1 VDPILPDRR
10 RVAMLV
16 AASVLVAIGCGAW
29 LGGGAHPLTLGPAAG
44 LSVLLALVALVL
56 LMPVRYVCQALPLG
70 TAALS
75 RLLVAHGLGALLLS
89 SAWVSLGAGLV
100 RFFASLQGTASEP
113 GLSARYQEH
122 VPGLLTGGALL
133 YLLSAFFHYM
143 LLAVEASRR
152 AEQQS
157 LEMAVLAREAE
168 IKALKA
174 QVHPHF
180 LFNSLNSISALTAS
194 HPAQAREM
202 CILLAEFFR
211 RSLSLGDRP
220 SVSLE
225 EELAVARTYLA
236 IEGLRLG
243 RRLKVE
249 EAIDEAC
256 KSCLLP
262 PLLLQPLV
270 ENAIRHGIATLVEGG
285 VLRVEARTD
294 GHTLRLRVEN
304 PFDPDSPVRP
314 GVGLGLANVHKRL
327 LVRYGTA
334 AAFDA
339 ERAEHSFRVSLVLP
353 AQGAE

>member
-1 VDPILPDRR
+1 VNPILPERR
-10 RVAMLV
+10 RLAMLST
-16 AASVLVAIGCGAW
+16 ASVLVAIACGTW
-29 LGGGAHPLTLGPAAG
+29 LGRGAHPLTLGPAVG
-44 LSVLLALVALVL
+44 LSALLALVALVL

-70 TAALS
+70 RAAFS

-100 RFFASLQGTASEP
+100 RFFASLGPGPEP

-122 VPGLLTGGALL
+122 VPGLLAGGALL

-168 IKALKA
+168 IKALRA

-180 LFNSLNSISALTAS
+180 LFNSLNSISALTTS

-211 RSLSLGDRP
+211 RSLALGDRA
-220 SVSLE
+220 SVSLD
-225 EELAVARTYLA
+225 EELAVARSYLA
-236 IEGLRLG
+236 IEGLRFG
-243 RRLKVE
+243 QRLAVE
-249 EAIDEAC
+249 EAIDDA
-256 KSCLLP
+256 SRACLLP

-270 ENAIRHGIATLVEGG
+270 ENAIRHGIATRVEGG
-285 VLRVEARTD
+285 VVRLTARTD
-294 GHTLRLRVEN
+294 GHTLRLQVEN
-304 PFDPDSPVRP
+304 PFDPESPARP
-314 GVGLGLANVHKRL
+314 GVGLGLSNVRKRL
-327 LVRYGTA
+327 LVRYREA
-334 AAFDA
+334 AQMDA
-339 ERAEHSFRVSLVLP
+339 ERSEDNFRVTLLLP
-353 AQGAE
+353 AEDRQ

>member
-1 VDPILPDRR
+1 VSPILTDRR
-10 RVAMLV
+10 GL
-16 AASVLVAIGCGAW
+16 AAFSTAAVVVTSATTALLTRGAK
-29 LGGGAHPLTLGPAAG
+29 PLPLGPALG
-44 LSVLLALVALVL
+44 LALLLALVGIALL
-56 LMPVRYVCQALPLG
+56 LPVRYVCRTLPLG
-70 TAALS
+70 RTSFS
-75 RLLVAHGLGALLLS
+75 RLLVTHGLGALVLS
-89 SAWVSLGAGLV
+89 SGWVSLRAGLA
-100 RFFASLQGTASEP
+100 RFAASSGPAAEP
-113 GLSARYQEH
+113 GLAARYQDH
-122 VPGLLTGGALL
+122 VSGLLVGGALL
-133 YLLSAFFHYM
+133 YLLAAFFHYM
-143 LLAVEASRR
+143 VLAVEASRR

-180 LFNSLNSISALTAS
+180 LFNSLNSISALTTS
-194 HPAQAREM
+194 DPAQAREM
-202 CILLAEFFR
+202 CILLAELFR

-249 EAIDEAC
+249 EAIDEAS
-256 KSCLLP
+256 KACLLP

-270 ENAIRHGIATLVEGG
+270 ENAIRHGIATCVDGG
-285 VLRVEARTD
+285 VLRLEAHTD
-294 GHTLRLRVEN
+294 GHTLRLRVLN
-304 PFDPDSPVRP
+304 PFDPEAPVRP
-314 GVGLGLANVHKRL
+314 GVGLGLSNVRKRL
-327 LVRYGTA
+327 LVRYGAA

-339 ERAEHSFRVSLVLP
+339 ERGEDSFRVSLVLP

>member
-1 VDPILPDRR
+1 VTPLPTAGRR
-10 RVAMLV
+10 LAAFSTAAAVV
-16 AASVLVAIGCGAW
+16 AAAATALLTRGA
-29 LGGGAHPLTLGPAAG
+29 APLPLGPAVGVA
-44 LSVLLALVALVL
+44 VPLALVGIALL
-56 LMPVRYVCQALPLG
+56 LPIRHVCRALPLG
-70 TAALS
+70 DASIS
-75 RLLVAHGLGALLLS
+75 RLVVAHGLGALVLS
-89 SAWVSLGAGLV
+89 SAWVSLGAGLA
-100 RFFASLQGTASEP
+100 RFVAAPGPAAEP
-113 GLSARYQEH
+113 GLSARYQDH
-122 VPGLLTGGALL
+122 VSGLLAGGALL
-133 YLLSAFFHYM
+133 YLLAAFFHYM
-143 LLAVEASRR
+143 VLAVEVSRR

-157 LEMAVLAREAE
+157 LEMAVLARDAE

-180 LFNSLNSISALTAS
+180 LFNSLNSISALTTS
-194 HPAQAREM
+194 DPAQAREM